1 MFQEI
6 KEKLETMGKE
16 YEHKN
21 DKKIW
26 RRDKYN
32 LHKYNEKIGFK
43 MQCVH

>member
-21 DKKIW
+21 DQEDMKKSQI
-26 RRDKYN
+26 
-32 LHKYNEKIGFK
+32 
-43 MQCVH
+43 